1 MKKTSFFIIATLVL
15 LVTYSCVKPIE
26 LESVNYKDLLVVE
39 SLITNENIQ
48 HTVKLTRTFQLDET
62 QIKKE
67 TGATVIVK
75 DDNQNSYTFSEVDDG
90 EYLSDNAF
98 SAEIDRSYTLEITVS
113 DGTKYTS
120 TPEKIAG
127 VSSINNIEIKKET
140 NTTGKEILSFY
151 AAGNNPTNENLYY
164 RYEFDETFKIV
175 APYWNKERLNIT
187 DPVFPFAFNV
197 VEDSESIQKQICYK
211 TQKSST
217 IILAETGTFSNN
229 NAKQLIRSIEKDNYI
244 ISHRYSILVKQYVQS
259 INAYNYFKTLSK
271 LSSSESLFTQTQPGQ
286 IASNISSTNSNN
298 NVIGIFEVASVST
311 KRVYINFEDF
321 FPNTQIGYGV
331 TCEFSSPTINLG
343 ISEEQSLLI
352 LVLEGKQFI
361 YYQDN
366 LSPAD
371 GEGPYDLV
379 TTACGDCSKLGS
391 SVKPTFWV
399 D

>member
-1 MKKTSFFIIATLVL
+1 M
-15 LVTYSCVKPIE
+15 
-26 LESVNYKDLLVVE
+26 LVVE

-48 HTVKLTRTFQLDET
+48 HSVKLTRTFQLDET
-62 QIKKE
+62 KIKKE
-67 TGATVIVK
+67 TGAIVIIK

-90 EYLSDNAF
+90 EYLSNNAF
-98 SAEIDRSYTLEITVS
+98 SAEIGKTYTLEITVS
-113 DGTKYTS
+113 DGTKYSS

-127 VSSINNIEIKKET
+127 VSSIDNIEIKKET
-140 NTTGKEILSFY
+140 GTSGKEVLSFY
-151 AAGNNPTNENLYY
+151 AAGNNPTDENLYY

-187 DPVFPFAFNV
+187 DPVFPFAFDV
-197 VEDSESIQKQICYK
+197 VEDIEGIQKQICYK
-211 TQKSST
+211 TQRST
-217 IILAETGTFSNN
+217 SIIQAETGTFSNN
-229 NAKQLIRSIEKDNYI
+229 NATQLIRSVEKDNYI

-286 IASNISSTNSNN
+286 IASNITSTNSTN
-298 NVIGIFEVASVST
+298 NVIGIFEVASIST
-311 KRVYINFEDF
+311 KRVYINFEDY

-331 TCEFSSPTINLG
+331 NCEFSSPTINLG
-343 ISEEQSLLI
+343 ISTEESLLI

-366 LSPAD
+366 FSPAD

-391 SVKPTFWV
+391 SVRPTFWI